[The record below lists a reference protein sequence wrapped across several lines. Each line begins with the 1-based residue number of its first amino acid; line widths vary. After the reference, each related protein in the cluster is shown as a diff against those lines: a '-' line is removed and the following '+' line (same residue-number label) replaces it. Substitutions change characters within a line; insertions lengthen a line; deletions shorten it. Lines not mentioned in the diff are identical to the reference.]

1 VLPAVVS
8 ALVSAGLVL
17 VAAYGEP
24 GDLGSEALVNLPL
37 AVGFSTV
44 AAGIW
49 STRPHSVGL
58 GRLAVLYT
66 TVGLGSACVL
76 PAYGWAS
83 SSFVGA
89 DVAAWVSN
97 WVWALGAAPLLGLGL
112 VLYPDGLLPGRRWWP
127 AAALGIGGTTTL
139 VAAGAFRPG
148 PLGNHPW
155 LDNPLGFGSTAFWDA
170 AGGVGFV
177 GVIAAAVL
185 GLVALVVKFR
195 RVPAG
200 DVVRN
205 QICGFAIAGGLVV
218 TAAVLPPD
226 GGAGA
231 LMLTVA
237 AGVALPLTVGV
248 AVVRHRLLDQRAS
261 LDELNAQMGQLSE
274 SRRSI
279 VTEREEERSRLRRDL
294 HDGVGPSLAAIALGL
309 RRLEQRSAGDSEEIR
324 ILGDEVQRAVA
335 EIRRICDG
343 LGPAALNELGLDTAL
358 RAALEPLQRF
368 GPDIQVSIADLPR
381 MAPAAEVAT
390 YRIVMEAATNA
401 VRHSGAERVDV
412 TLGYDNGVHLRV
424 SDDGAGLGSRS
435 TNGVGL
441 GAMSERAEELGGWV
455 SIGRGAEAGTVV
467 RGWLPGGLS

>member
-1 VLPAVVS
+1 VLPAVAS
-8 ALVSAGLVL
+8 ALVSAGVILVL
-17 VAAYGEP
+17 AYGKP
-24 GDLGSEALVNLPL
+24 GDLGNEALVNLPL

-58 GRLAVLYT
+58 RRLAALYT
-66 TVGLGSACVL
+66 TVGVGSACVL

-83 SSFVGA
+83 SGFVGA

-127 AAALGIGGTTTL
+127 ATALGIGGTTAL
-139 VAAGAFRPG
+139 IAGGAFRPG
-148 PLGNHPW
+148 PLGNHPR
-155 LDNPLGFGSTAFWDA
+155 LANPLGFGSTAFWDA
-170 AGGVGFV
+170 AGGVGFM

-185 GLVALVVKFR
+185 GLAALVVKFR
-195 RVPAG
+195 RVPVG

-205 QICGFAIAGGLVV
+205 QIGGFAIAGGLVV
-218 TAAVLPPD
+218 VAAVLPPD
-226 GGAGA
+226 GGAAA
-231 LMLTVA
+231 LLLTLV

-261 LDELNAQMGQLSE
+261 LDELSAQMGHLSE

-279 VTEREEERSRLRRDL
+279 VTDREEERARLRRDL

-309 RRLEQRSAGDSEEIR
+309 RRLEQRSAGDGDEIR
-324 ILGDEVQRAVA
+324 VLGDEVQRAVA
-335 EIRRICDG
+335 EVRRICDG
-343 LGPAALNELGLDTAL
+343 LGPAALNELGLDAAL
-358 RAALEPLQRF
+358 RAALEPLARF
-368 GPDIQVSIADLPR
+368 GPDMRVRIDDLPR

-390 YRIVMEAATNA
+390 FRIVMEAASNA
-401 VRHSGAERVDV
+401 VRHSGAECVEV
-412 TLGYDNGVHLRV
+412 TLGYEDGVHLSV
-424 SDDGAGLGSRS
+424 SDDGVGLRSRA

-441 GAMSERAEELGGWV
+441 GAMRERAEELGGWV
-455 SIGRGAEAGTVV
+455 SVANGVDAGTVV
-467 RGWLPGGLS
+467 RGWLPGELS